1 MTHPHPQYQIRS
13 ELALYA
19 RKRDGASDKA
29 ERKYYAQ
36 LWQDAINRLRQT
48 LIYK

>member
-1 MTHPHPQYQIRS
+1 MNPLQLQQLRTD
-13 ELALYA
+13 LAHYA

-36 LWQDAINRLRQT
+36 LWQDAVDRLRQT